1 MRLFTRGKWL
11 VLSEFYDTKLK
22 TNRMVVIW
30 LNGGEGLG
38 IVHGFLTK
46 HCEKKRL

>member
-1 MRLFTRGKWL
+1 
-11 VLSEFYDTKLK
+11 
-22 TNRMVVIW
+22 MVVIW

-46 HCEKKRL
+46 HCEKKRLIIEFAGNATTRLQ